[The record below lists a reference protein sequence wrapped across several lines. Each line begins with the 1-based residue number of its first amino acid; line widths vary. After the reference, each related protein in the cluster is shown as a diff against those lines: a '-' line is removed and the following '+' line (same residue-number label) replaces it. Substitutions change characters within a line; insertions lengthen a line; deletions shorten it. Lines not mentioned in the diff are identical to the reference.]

1 MIKIKET
8 IPILQWLPAYKKAWL
23 KNDLFAGITV
33 GVILIPQ
40 GIAYATIAGL
50 PPIYGLYTALIPQL
64 VYAVMGTSRQLAVG
78 PAAMD
83 SLIVASGIGA
93 LATVG
98 TENFIALSVLLA
110 FLVGLFQFLFG
121 LFHLGF
127 LVNFLSRPVISGFTS
142 GSAIIIGVN
151 QLGNLMGADL
161 GRSNRIQVLL
171 REVLQLTSDIHWPT
185 LIMGGLS
192 ILFLI
197 AMKRFFS
204 KIPAALLVVAIGI
217 GAVFFFGLEEKGI
230 DILGPIPAG
239 LPAFQLPEFTP
250 ELLQE
255 ISGLAMTLALIGF
268 LEAISIAK
276 SIEAKHNSYRV
287 RPNQELVALGLGNMV
302 GSLFQTYPAT
312 GGFARTAVNDDSG
325 AKTPMSAF
333 FAALI
338 IGLTL
343 VFLTPLFYYLPK
355 TALAAIIIVS
365 AYGLLDFSMPKNL
378 LTFNARDLITLNSTL
393 VITLFVGIKEGIL
406 FGIILSLAMLIYK
419 STKPHM
425 AVLGQV
431 PGTHF
436 YRNVSR
442 FSDLVIDPE
451 ILVVRFD
458 AQLYF
463 ANTNYF
469 KDKLKEFVREKG
481 EGLRL
486 LIIDGESMNALDSSA
501 IYALEEIHDFF
512 TAKDITIA
520 FSGLKGPVRDT
531 LVKSKLM
538 KKIRYDHCFMSI
550 QEAVDY
556 YHDKGFESPG
566 SYTFQE
572 YTKQANR

>member
-50 PPIYGLYTALIPQL
+50 PPIYGLYTALVPQL

-98 TENFIALSVLLA
+98 TENFIALSILLA

-127 LVNFLSRPVISGFTS
+127 LVNFFSRPVISGFTS

-151 QLGNLMGADL
+151 QLGNLMGTEL

-171 REVLQLTSDIHWPT
+171 REVLQLTADIHWPT
-185 LIMGGLS
+185 FLMGGLS
-192 ILFLI
+192 VLFLI

-204 KIPAALLVVAIGI
+204 KIPAALLVVVIGI
-217 GAVFFFGLEEKGI
+217 GAVFFLGLEDKGI

-239 LPAFQLPEFTP
+239 LPAFRLPEFTP
-250 ELLQE
+250 ELLQDLA
-255 ISGLAMTLALIGF
+255 GLAMTLALIGF

-287 RPNQELVALGLGNMV
+287 LPNQELVALGLGNMV

-325 AKTPMSAF
+325 AKTPMSAL

-338 IGLTL
+338 TGLTL

-393 VITLFVGIKEGIL
+393 VFTVFVGIKEGIL

-442 FSDLVIDPE
+442 FSDLVVDPE

-512 TAKDITIA
+512 TAKGITIA
-520 FSGLKGPVRDT
+520 FTGLKGPVRDT

>member
-50 PPIYGLYTALIPQL
+50 PPIYGLYTALVPQL

-98 TENFIALSVLLA
+98 TENFIALSILLA

-151 QLGNLMGADL
+151 QLGNLMGTEL

-171 REVLQLTSDIHWPT
+171 REVLQLTADIHWPT
-185 LIMGGLS
+185 FLMGGLS
-192 ILFLI
+192 VLFLI

-204 KIPAALLVVAIGI
+204 KIPAALLVVVIGI
-217 GAVFFFGLEEKGI
+217 GAVFFLGLEDKGI

-239 LPAFQLPEFTP
+239 LPAFRLPEFTP
-250 ELLQE
+250 ELLQDLA
-255 ISGLAMTLALIGF
+255 GLAMTLALIGF

-287 RPNQELVALGLGNMV
+287 LPNQELVALGLGNMV

-325 AKTPMSAF
+325 AKTPMSAL

-393 VITLFVGIKEGIL
+393 VFTVFVGIKEGIL

-442 FSDLVIDPE
+442 FSDLVVDPQ

-512 TAKDITIA
+512 TAKGITIA
-520 FSGLKGPVRDT
+520 FTGLKGPVRDT